1 MTGPAYRILTPRLV
15 LRCWEPTDA
24 PRLQEA
30 ITRSLDE
37 LRRWMPWAQHEP
49 EELEAKV
56 LRLRKFRAEFDQDR
70 EHVYGIFSRTDPQ
83 QILGSAGLH
92 RRAATEVR
100 ELGYWIH
107 SDYGGRGHATEAAG
121 ALTRLAFE
129 VDRVR
134 RAEIRCEP
142 DNVRS
147 ARVAA
152 KLGFRHEATL
162 RQDVIGPDRRPR
174 DTMIWALLAED
185 YRRCP
190 AQATPLEAFDAL
202 QRRLNLD

>member
-1 MTGPAYRILTPRLV
+1 MTGPAYCILTQRLV

-24 PRLQEA
+24 PRLQGA
-30 ITRSLDE
+30 ISQSLRD
-37 LRRWMPWAQHEP
+37 LRPWMPWAQNEP

-56 LRLRKFRAEFDQDR
+56 LRLRQFRAAFDQDR
-70 EHVYGIFSRTDPQ
+70 EYVYGIFSRTDQQ

-92 RRAATEVR
+92 RRTAAEVR

-107 SDYGGRGHATEAAG
+107 ADHGGRGYATEAAG

-129 VDRVR
+129 VEQVR

-162 RQDVIGPDRRPR
+162 RQDVIGPDGRPR

-190 AQATPLEAFDAL
+190 AHATPLEAFDAL
-202 QRRLNLD
+202 QRRLKLD